1 MAFNDA
7 VKLLAKNGKNGIKN
21 GVKNGVNGVVNGA
34 TNGNGVKNGVNGIVT
49 PQQAYVEKHLAK
61 KNVSQK
67 YIQTEETFVEV
78 PNHGL
83 NNYVDAELKKIFPYD
98 KSPIGKKGHT
108 KNFLS
113 YAYYQK
119 RINPD
124 ITNREIELKYEKET
138 GLSRTYDGTEYKL
151 VSGGTKKAHSYA
163 EEGQHKLQFKKATQV
178 VSGKK
183 RSAARRLDHLIVPEE
198 KESFEAIVKQ
208 AADENSKAV
217 GSLYKRGRRVKPGL
231 QLISHEHDIA
241 LRAYALWDKIGF
253 QGNHLSNI
261 FIQRNAKARWWKDS
275 AESWFYSHIKT
286 RGNNWYIKNDRSN
299 LKDIEIW
306 EVSTNR
312 KLGTIKFKNNKTLSE
327 QNINQ
332 MKRLLEKAAQGYKA

>member
-1 MAFNDA
+1 MAIEHA
-7 VKLLAKNGKNGIKN
+7 LKALVKNGKRTIKN
-21 GVKNGVNGVVNGA
+21 GVRNGVNGVVNGA
-34 TNGNGVKNGVNGIVT
+34 TNGNGVKNGVNGFVT
-49 PQQAYVEKHLAK
+49 PQQAYINEQIAK
-61 KNVSQK
+61 RNVSQ
-67 YIQTEETFVEV
+67 TTLHAEETYIEV

-83 NNYVDAELKKIFPYD
+83 NNYVDAELRKIFPYE

-119 RINPD
+119 RIDPE
-124 ITNREIELKYEKET
+124 ISPREIELKYEKET

-275 AESWFYSHIKT
+275 AESWFYTHIKT

-312 KLGTIKFKNNKTLSE
+312 KLGTIKFNNDKNLSE
-327 QNINQ
+327 QDMNQ
-332 MKRLLEKAAQGYKA
+332 IKRLLKKAAQGYKA